1 MYWVGS
7 NLGLI
12 VVGILVAGKLM
23 DKIFDVKCVNDRLM
37 MIKLFIGEQIVAI
50 AFSNAPQQLLAEDVK
65 DNFCKDFILLF
76 SKFGRTELVILGD
89 DLSRYIGK
97 DLNDYVNGYELEM
110 SRLLLGKRLLRN
122 TSS

>member
-12 VVGILVAGKLM
+12 GVRILVAGKLM

-50 AFSNAPQQLLAEDVK
+50 VLSNAPQQLLAEDVK
-65 DNFCKDFILLF
+65 DNFYKDFILLV
-76 SKFGRTELVILGD
+76 SKFGRTELFILGD
-89 DLSRYIGK
+89 DLSRYVGK
-97 DLNDYVNGYELEM
+97 DLNGYVNGYELEM

>member
-1 MYWVGS
+1 
-7 NLGLI
+7 
-12 VVGILVAGKLM
+12 M
-23 DKIFDVKCVNDRLM
+23 DKIFNVKCVNDRLM

-97 DLNDYVNGYELEM
+97 DLNDYVNGYEFEM